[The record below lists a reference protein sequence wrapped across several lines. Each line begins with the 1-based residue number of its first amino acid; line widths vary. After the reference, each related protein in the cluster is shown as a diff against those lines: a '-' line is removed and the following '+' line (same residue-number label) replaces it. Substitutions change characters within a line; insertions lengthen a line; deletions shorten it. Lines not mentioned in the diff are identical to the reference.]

1 MANKLPITK
10 RLGDEIFVWD
20 PTAFQS
26 KGYWYILGKTGAYG
40 RPASSAE
47 KIKLG
52 SPSKAQTNP
61 VSPKVV
67 FMDSPQLSQGSG
79 KGRRYRKKR
88 KLAGQQDFR
97 TGPLKEIIFQKWFN
111 DGTPISEAIQQAL
124 SEKFKAKVATI
135 KDKFDPLNMVTKLVG
150 DKVGAIIGR
159 KMGRSE
165 EDIERF
171 TGYGNSNRDN
181 EDEKD
186 ESGGKLRQLK
196 GKGIGGIPN
205 LERATY
211 SSISE
216 GQQKRLNK
224 GSGLADVL
232 ARTYNILKKSY
243 DEENKKSKASDK
255 SKETK
260 DKWHRELIEAITG
273 KKVVGGNKKLTMSK
287 EGDAFNPL
295 EFLESFLHK
304 AGWLKYIRLGPAMGM
319 VSLLALPFVAAF
331 LLQKLA
337 NNKNDDKALS
347 PAEAQAILAGDNE
360 KLIDKSGGREALED
374 IIKNGKQ
381 KAQAV
386 MDMPDGTPEEKEAKK
401 KAMRDMGGEKKVK
414 EIAEDTKEYSVP
426 EKGKNSGMVDKFR
439 SKKDYIG
446 TGQAAAQKEREWNE
460 RWAPYYNDDGTKKK
474 PTESETPAPVVPAQP
489 VEKPVESPV
498 TAVPVV
504 AEKPVDTAV
513 KVIEKINEKTIGA
526 ASTVSSQPVKPIT
539 TSDTEVNQSP
549 EAKSVPTVSEAPTTK
564 DEKAPLDNDTLSDV
578 PQAKDVPSEN
588 NTGSEVSAATS
599 LNQDLSSTNNS
610 GAIVSDNSRKI
621 TIINQNNDGLL
632 VEELTGVRLDEPTF
646 RKISRQNLHMV

>member
-216 GQQKRLNK
+216 GQQKRMNK

-295 EFLESFLHK
+295 EFLEAFLEK
-304 AGWLKYIRLGPAMGM
+304 FGWLKYIRLGPVSGM
-319 VSLLALPFVAAF
+319 LSLLALPLVAAF

-337 NNKNDDKALS
+337 NNKDDDKALS

-381 KAQAV
+381 RAQAV
-386 MDMPDGTPEEKEAKK
+386 MDMPDGTPEEKEAKE

-414 EIAEDTKEYSVP
+414 KIAEDTKEYSVP
-426 EKGKNSGMVDKFR
+426 EKGKNSGMVDKIR

-446 TGQAAAQKEREWNE
+446 TGQSAAQNEREWNE

-474 PTESETPAPVVPAQP
+474 PIQSE
-489 VEKPVESPV
+489 EPV
-498 TAVPVV
+498 TAVPV
-504 AEKPVDTAV
+504 AAAAKPETAV
-513 KVIEKINEKTIGA
+513 RVIEKINQKSISD
-526 ASTVSSQPVKPIT
+526 ASASSQSNTPTATSIPKASEVPVNKN
-539 TSDTEVNQSP
+539 ESP
-549 EAKSVPTVSEAPTTK
+549 A
-564 DEKAPLDNDTLSDV
+564 LDSLSDASPVSNV
-578 PQAKDVPSEN
+578 PAEN
-588 NTGSEVSAATS
+588 NTGTEVSAATQ

-610 GAIVSDNSRKI
+610 GAIVADNSQNI
-621 TIINQNNDGLL
+621 TIVNQNNDGLL
-632 VEELTGVRLDEPTF
+632 VEELTGVRLDESTF
-646 RKISRQNLHMV
+646 RKITKQNLHMI